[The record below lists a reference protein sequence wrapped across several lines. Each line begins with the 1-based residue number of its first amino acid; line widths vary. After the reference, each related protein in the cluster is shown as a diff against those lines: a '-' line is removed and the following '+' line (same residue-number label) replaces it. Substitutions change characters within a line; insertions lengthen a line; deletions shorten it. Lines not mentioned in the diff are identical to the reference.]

1 VVKVFDLKP
10 VSLSADDVI
19 RELLRQR
26 AMGNVEFMRTA
37 QGALSGAKGV
47 NVAGENAKKRKKL
60 FGGFN
65 PDMFDLTDPE
75 RLLGF
80 LIAMMLQNRW

>member
-1 VVKVFDLKP
+1 VFDLKP
-10 VSLSADDVI
+10 VSLTAEDVI
-19 RELLRQR
+19 NELLRQR
-26 AMGNVEFMRTA
+26 AVGNVDFFRTV
-37 QGALSGAKGV
+37 QGALSSAKGV
-47 NVAGENAKKRKKL
+47 NVAGENAKKRRKL

-80 LIAMMLQNRW
+80 LIAMMLQRRW

>member
-1 VVKVFDLKP
+1 MFDLKP
-10 VSLSADDVI
+10 VSLSAEDVI
-19 RELLRQR
+19 QELLRQR
-26 AMGNVEFMRTA
+26 ATNNVDFMRTV

-47 NVAGENAKKRKKL
+47 NVVGENAKKRRKL

-80 LIAMMLQNRW
+80 LIATMLQNRW

>member
-10 VSLSADDVI
+10 VSLTADDVI
-19 RELLRQR
+19 QELLRQR
-26 AMGNVEFMRTA
+26 AMGNVDFMRTV

-47 NVAGENAKKRKKL
+47 NVAGENAKRRRKL
-60 FGGFN
+60 FGGGSN
-65 PDMFDLTDPE
+65 AFDLTDPD